1 MMIVPVIKFPV
12 IGISSPRKA
21 GQYAFVAASLEEMCE
36 TPLHAYLGGMLKK
49 QYFVDASFRRFEA
62 TNMRLAGLDIARMR
76 QVGIGAALVSG
87 LFSGLNLPVLVS
99 FDLVESEVV
108 DLETLRTTLVSCLE
122 SYPRYYTLRLKQQ
135 KAAEK
140 LRHARDVAELAAAL
154 S

>member
-49 QYFVDASFRRFEA
+49 QYFVD
-62 TNMRLAGLDIARMR
+62 AGLDIARMR